1 MSAIKSLWCL
11 FEEFGI
17 GSTKTPLIDI
27 FLYFHH
33 FSAWHRVDIV
43 KRHYV
48 LMTNESYKVKG
59 FTWGTCTTELARI
72 SLASGYFTVIFSI
85 TKFLRKKK
93 KTTNSN
99 CALVLLLLLLYFL
112 LFLFTLLLWTLL
124 IGTIVITDIYLHEY
138 NSRLA
143 IKLWNLIL
151 EQMLIFF

>member
-72 SLASGYFTVIFSI
+72 SLASGYFTVVFSI
-85 TKFLRKKK
+85 TKFLRRKKK
-93 KTTNSN
+93 PQ
-99 CALVLLLLLLYFL
+99 LYLCIIFIIA
-112 LFLFTLLLWTLL
+112 FTLLLNVFIYVTNIDITL
-124 IGTIVITDIYLHEY
+124 IGTIVIIDFNLHGY

-143 IKLWNLIL
+143 IKLWNLML